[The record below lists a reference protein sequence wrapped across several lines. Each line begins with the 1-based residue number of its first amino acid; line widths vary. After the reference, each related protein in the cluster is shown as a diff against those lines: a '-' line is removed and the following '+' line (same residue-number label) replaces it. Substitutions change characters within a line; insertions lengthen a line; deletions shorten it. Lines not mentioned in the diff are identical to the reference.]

1 MSNRE
6 EQQTFERPKGYVSF
20 TALQLSCSM
29 TACVGPVRCGHGRPL
44 ISRGANG
51 GKIGA
56 CKQSFCTFLSLV
68 LEGLVTRNS
77 YGATTSTSASAA
89 AAAAAFLLPPQRI
102 IPTARLI
109 AKRGNAPSN
118 NRPIPCAPLLSMS
131 KSGGAVI
138 GLQVR
143 LPQLHDLFHFKQLPT
158 NARTNPRL
166 PIEGRIADSFYSS
179 NSMSSYRR
187 MTSWTQ
193 MLLPLHLLCFHL
205 SLCFFVHF
213 RVADSCRSCN
223 PFFPRP
229 AARQLPSV
237 SLLSSNSPSLY
248 ESQL

>member
-1 MSNRE
+1 MS
-6 EQQTFERPKGYVSF
+6 
-20 TALQLSCSM
+20 
-29 TACVGPVRCGHGRPL
+29 
-44 ISRGANG
+44 
-51 GKIGA
+51 A
-56 CKQSFCTFLSLV
+56 CKQSFSTFLSLV

-77 YGATTSTSASAA
+77 YGATTSAA

-158 NARTNPRL
+158 NARTNARL

-187 MTSWTQ
+187 MTLWTQ
-193 MLLPLHLLCFHL
+193 MLLPLHLLRFHL
-205 SLCFFVHF
+205 SLCFFC
-213 RVADSCRSCN
+213 STG
-223 PFFPRP
+223 
-229 AARQLPSV
+229 AAHQLV
-237 SLLSSNSPSLY
+237 
-248 ESQL
+248 